1 MQTKRYSGSI
11 RDDAYFRQKGINW
24 IIGKDRIQRKQQDRR
39 LLRKMKNIAVILA
52 GGIGA
57 RVGGNVP
64 KQLLPLADGRSVLEH
79 ATETFEQADCIDE
92 VCIVMHP
99 DYIAFAEQAL
109 LRNGWQK
116 VKHIIAGGKERWES
130 SVNAIR
136 LYESELSAEEF
147 AHANILLHDAARPFV
162 SQAIIANVCRALET
176 HEAVTVAIPA
186 TDTMYVVTQTPNP
199 QPATLNPQQTPP
211 PHFVY
216 PNLSGQGG
224 SRERGINPQ
233 PATHNSQPVPL
244 REDERVVHSI
254 PPRDTLMRAQT
265 PQAFRLPLIARAYTL
280 ALQDPTL
287 QATDDC
293 GILHRYLPTKPI
305 HIVAGEE
312 TNRKITFKEDL

>member
-1 MQTKRYSGSI
+1 
-11 RDDAYFRQKGINW
+11 
-24 IIGKDRIQRKQQDRR
+24 
-39 LLRKMKNIAVILA
+39 MKNIAVILA
-52 GGIGA
+52 GGMGA
-57 RVGGNVP
+57 RVGGDVP

-79 ATETFEQADCIDE
+79 ATEAFEQADCIDE

-136 LYESELSAEEF
+136 LYESALSAEEF
-147 AHANILLHDAARPFV
+147 ANANILLHDAARPFV
-162 SQAIIANVCRALET
+162 SQAIIANVCQALET

-186 TDTMYVVTQTPNP
+186 TDTMYVVGGEDAEQHVSAI
-199 QPATLNPQQTPP
+199 PA
-211 PHFVY
+211 
-216 PNLSGQGG
+216 
-224 SRERGINPQ
+224 
-233 PATHNSQPVPL
+233 
-244 REDERVVHSI
+244 
-254 PPRDTLMRAQT
+254 RDTLMRAQT

-280 ALQDPTL
+280 ALQDPAL

-293 GILHRYLPTKPI
+293 GILHRYIPTKPI

-312 TNRKITFKEDL
+312 TNKKITFKEDL

>member
-1 MQTKRYSGSI
+1 
-11 RDDAYFRQKGINW
+11 
-24 IIGKDRIQRKQQDRR
+24 
-39 LLRKMKNIAVILA
+39 MKNIAVILA

-79 ATETFEQADCIDE
+79 ATEAFEQADCINE

-162 SQAIIANVCRALET
+162 SQAIIANVCQALET
-176 HEAVTVAIPA
+176 HEAVTVAVPA
-186 TDTMYVVTQTPNP
+186 TDTMYVVTSTPN
-199 QPATLNPQQTPP
+199 L
-211 PHFVY
+211 
-216 PNLSGQGG
+216 
-224 SRERGINPQ
+224 Q
-233 PATHNSQPVPL
+233 PATHNPQPLPS
-244 REDERVVHSI
+244 REDGRVIQSI
-254 PPRDTLMRAQT
+254 PPRDMLMRAQT
-265 PQAFRLPLIARAYTL
+265 PQAFRLPLIARAYTI
-280 ALQDPTL
+280 ALQDPAL

-293 GILHRYLPTKPI
+293 GILHRYIPTKPI

-312 TNRKITFKEDL
+312 TNRKITFIEDLTNG